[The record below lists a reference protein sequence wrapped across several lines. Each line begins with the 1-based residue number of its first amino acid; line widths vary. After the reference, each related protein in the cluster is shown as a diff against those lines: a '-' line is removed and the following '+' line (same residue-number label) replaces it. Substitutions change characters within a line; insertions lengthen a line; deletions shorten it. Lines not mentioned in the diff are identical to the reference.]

1 MRPLNLPQPVAVTL
15 DGRGHP
21 QSVIVGEPCLDGG
34 TSGRQTQSVDSI
46 VEVWR
51 VDDEWWREP
60 IARLCYESVLQGGA
74 HVVLYQDLVT
84 GLWYMQRP

>member
-15 DGRGHP
+15 DCNGQP
-21 QSVIVGEPCLDGG
+21 AAVTIGEPHLDRKK
-34 TSGRQTQSVDSI
+34 GRQTQQVDSI
-46 VEVWR
+46 VEIWR

-60 IARLCYESVLQGGA
+60 IARLCYELVLQGGA

-84 GLWYMQRP
+84 GLWYVQRP